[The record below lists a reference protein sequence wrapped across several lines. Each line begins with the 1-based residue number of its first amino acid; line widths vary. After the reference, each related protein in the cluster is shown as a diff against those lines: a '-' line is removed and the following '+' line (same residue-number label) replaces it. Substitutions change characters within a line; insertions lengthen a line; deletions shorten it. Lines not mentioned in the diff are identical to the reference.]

1 MHRPLALTIAAAI
14 VPLAA
19 SFWFLTEFFGPLTGY
34 AAGLCFYWALLWA
47 LILRTTTPARRA
59 ELLVAHSPGR
69 TITLLLGLPV
79 ILLGLVGMAALGD
92 GTLSTGLLLLVAL
105 GAIVNG
111 LTEEL
116 FWRGAL
122 LPEPLP
128 DNRAVILA
136 LTLFTLWHVALFAAQ
151 GITFPGGPLTLL
163 AGAGALGAIWMAARL
178 QTGTVGAGVLSHVGV
193 NLFAFTHFLTENL
206 A

>member
-1 MHRPLALTIAAAI
+1 MHRPLALTLLAAI
-14 VPLAA
+14 APLAA
-19 SFWFLTEFFGPLTGY
+19 SFWFLTGFLGPLPGY
-34 AAGLCFYWALLWA
+34 AAGLCLYWALLWV
-47 LILRTTTPARRA
+47 LILRTTTPDRRA
-59 ELLVAHSPGR
+59 ELLVARSPGR
-69 TITLLLGLPV
+69 GITALLVLPV
-79 ILLGLVGMAALGD
+79 ILLGVAGMALLGE
-92 GTLSTGLLLLVAL
+92 GLPTTILVLAAL

-136 LTLFTLWHVALFAAQ
+136 LSLFTLWHVALLAAR
-151 GITFPGGPLTLL
+151 GVTIPGGPLVLL

-193 NLFAFTHFLTENL
+193 NLFAMTQLAAENL